1 MKRLKTWLIKEF
13 LPADAK
19 DALIKEVKL
28 LVAENEELKHKV
40 AERDAYIEG
49 LERGIRNQ
57 RRIIINTTTGGKQ

>member
-13 LPADAK
+13 LPAYAK

-28 LVAENEELKHKV
+28 LVAENEELKHKI

>member
-13 LPADAK
+13 LPAYAK
-19 DALIKEVKL
+19 DTLLREAEKL
-28 LVAENEELKHKV
+28 AAENAELRHQI

-57 RRIIINTTTGGKQ
+57 RRIIINTGGQK